1 MSSLFDR
8 VGKVVKSEWNSRF
21 SDEDSDAA
29 STGLPEKEV
38 EEAESELRESLASTL
53 PKAKKSVRRQ
63 GISDALQALRMLE
76 LGDEA
81 TLDEVRAR
89 YFELATRYHP
99 RTVSGTPDQA
109 YAAQTVLATLTDA
122 LEILECHML
131 PVS

>member
-8 VGKVVKSEWNSRF
+8 VGKVVKSEWNARF
-21 SDEDSDAA
+21 SDEDSSFD
-29 STGLPEKEV
+29 SSGLSKDELK
-38 EEAESELRESLASTL
+38 EAETELRESMASKL
-53 PKAKKSVRRQ
+53 PKAKRSVRRQ
-63 GISDALQALRMLE
+63 GISDAQQALRMLE
-76 LGDEA
+76 LPDEA

-89 YFELATRYHP
+89 YFDLAKRYHP
-99 RTVSGTPDQA
+99 RTVTGSPDQA